1 MGTCIN
7 RAAGTHELTL
17 TSVMLAYKRRHA
29 SARVHSGF
37 ECRQIKSLLVPAG
50 PVYKYDFSLPLPQ
63 IYDLV
68 EATRSRLAH
77 LPATVVS
84 YGHLGEISA

>member
-1 MGTCIN
+1 MVAKMP
-7 RAAGTHELTL
+7 AAAEKGLPDDGVSHKFK
-17 TSVMLAYKRRHA
+17 MMM
-29 SARVHSGF
+29 
-37 ECRQIKSLLVPAG
+37 PAG
-50 PVYKYDFSLPLPQ
+50 PVYKYDFSLALPL

-84 YGHLGEISA
+84 YGHLGETGARSSPGPAGVLIADTSLI

>member
-1 MGTCIN
+1 MCV
-7 RAAGTHELTL
+7 A
-17 TSVMLAYKRRHA
+17 
-29 SARVHSGF
+29 
-37 ECRQIKSLLVPAG
+37 CAG
-50 PVYKYDFSLPLPQ
+50 PVYKYDFSMPLPR

-84 YGHLGEISA
+84 YGHLGQIPISPHLPCTLEMPSVVTCFNRPCLSSLILAVAS

>member
-1 MGTCIN
+1 M
-7 RAAGTHELTL
+7 
-17 TSVMLAYKRRHA
+17 
-29 SARVHSGF
+29 
-37 ECRQIKSLLVPAG
+37 PAG
-50 PVYKYDFSLPLPQ
+50 PVYKYDFSLALPL

-84 YGHLGEISA
+84 YGHLGETWVWCTKKNKNKKKTLTPKP